1 MVFEKRPIIAPITG
15 CMSRPDVYSASG
27 EGTCVLSPRKASIL
41 PAPSLPAS
49 LKAGYEPTRHPGCLS
64 LVSSIPFPATSPVVG
79 PSSVQPPYTAC
90 RAGEPV
96 GGGGRLGGTS
106 YLTNVLSTRHR
117 CRCTQRTVAG
127 RLRARQRHQARVRPP
142 GFGRCCSG
150 KIVAPWKRWRRL

>member
-41 PAPSLPAS
+41 PAPTPSRP
-49 LKAGYEPTRHPGCLS
+49 PRQ
-64 LVSSIPFPATSPVVG
+64 PATSQGTLV
-79 PSSVQPPYTAC
+79 AC
-90 RAGEPV
+90 RWSARSPSPRLRRSAPRPYSRRTPRAEAGEPV
-96 GGGGRLGGTS
+96 GGVGRLGGTS

>member
-27 EGTCVLSPRKASIL
+27 EGTCVLSPRKASNL
-41 PAPSLPAS
+41 PAPTHPAS
-49 LKAGYEPTRHPGCLS
+49 PIASYEPRHPGCLS
-64 LVSSIPFPATSPVVG
+64 FIRSIPFLGTSPVG

-96 GGGGRLGGTS
+96 EGRLGGWEGTS

-127 RLRARQRHQARVRPP
+127 RLRARQRHQARVRPR